1 MCICLRQRERKRDLP
16 PAEAQFTMIVL
27 ASSTGSRLDFVSQSR
42 VFFLQTFIWILC
54 ATVCKAEQYFN
65 VEVRSAGCVCERVGF
80 PLSLS
85 SLPFFFFFLMSLK
98 SNRQPAMSS
107 SSQGI
112 RLCRLSFQQPVAS
125 SPPRAAPPDGCV
137 SAGDPVIP
145 AARCRALERSPR
157 ETGNPHR
164 ARRKPGARY
173 VRAAQERFAEC
184 LGLKIPL
191 YCGVFPAFFGL
202 VWMFFLFEE

>member
-1 MCICLRQRERKRDLP
+1 
-16 PAEAQFTMIVL
+16 
-27 ASSTGSRLDFVSQSR
+27 
-42 VFFLQTFIWILC
+42 
-54 ATVCKAEQYFN
+54 
-65 VEVRSAGCVCERVGF
+65 
-80 PLSLS
+80 
-85 SLPFFFFFLMSLK
+85 MSIK

-112 RLCRLSFQQPVAS
+112 RLCRLFFQHWVAS

-137 SAGDPVIP
+137 STGDPVIP

-173 VRAAQERFAEC
+173 VHEAQERFAEC

-202 VWMFFLFEE
+202 VWVFIFFRRRMNERALWGREGGNLTFLARFFVVEYLEKKKRKIFLPCRRKKKSCH

>member
-1 MCICLRQRERKRDLP
+1 MCYSVQSGTVFQCGGKISRMRVRACVLP
-16 PAEAQFTMIVL
+16 
-27 ASSTGSRLDFVSQSR
+27 SSPFLPSL
-42 VFFLQTFIWILC
+42 FFYVPQI
-54 ATVCKAEQYFN
+54 
-65 VEVRSAGCVCERVGF
+65 
-80 PLSLS
+80 
-85 SLPFFFFFLMSLK
+85 K
-98 SNRQPAMSS
+98 SNSQPAMSS

-157 ETGNPHR
+157 QTGNPR
-164 ARRKPGARY
+164 PGTEETWAQY
-173 VRAAQERFAEC
+173 VHAALESFAEC

-191 YCGVFPAFFGL
+191 SF
-202 VWMFFLFEE
+202 